1 MSIDC
6 RYFTNGEKTAYT
18 LRHTDTGVVEEFE
31 KFEDIPT
38 SVREHFKRM
47 AEPNFCG
54 PDISHILGLN
64 HVFYPDWPKAC
75 GHPDYQGRRC
85 VAESCRY
92 AEEFGEYEKCPYFTG
107 EKLEAQP

>member
-38 SVREHFKRM
+38 SVRELF
-47 AEPNFCG
+47 
-54 PDISHILGLN
+54 
-64 HVFYPDWPKAC
+64 
-75 GHPDYQGRRC
+75 
-85 VAESCRY
+85 
-92 AEEFGEYEKCPYFTG
+92 
-107 EKLEAQP
+107 